1 MFRSL
6 VEFARPLPA
15 RSRSVSTTAVGAAF
29 LLVSGILGAQAA
41 PAATARSPQLSA
53 GGQRS
58 SAALAAAESEGTRLL
73 RRPTVS
79 RDLIAFEYGGDIWT
93 VPRTGGPA
101 NRITA
106 TPSIE
111 SDPIFSPDGQWIAY
125 TSEVAGNQDVYVVPT
140 IGGEPRRLTYDP
152 GADYVRGWTP
162 DGRRVLFA
170 STRATVPT
178 PGANSFFRLWT
189 VSIDG
194 GMPEELA
201 LPRAFT
207 GSYSADGKR
216 MAYQPLS
223 VGLFAGAW
231 SENQGSQWRRYRGG
245 RTEPIHIVN
254 LSDYAET
261 TLPWTD
267 SNDTDPMWEGS
278 TVYFLSD
285 RDNVVNIYSY
295 DLDTK
300 KLTQLT
306 HFTDF
311 DVMSASAGAGVIAY
325 EQAGYVHLLDMK
337 SGQSRQVVVN
347 VAGSFPWAQPQMKN
361 VSALIVDGS
370 LSPKGVRAVFEAR
383 GDIFTMSAKGSEY
396 RNITHT
402 SNAHERSP
410 AWSPDGAQIAYISDI
425 SGENQLMI
433 GDQSG
438 DTKPRVIELPSH
450 AFFSEINW
458 SPDGRSMLIRD
469 NNANLWIV
477 DVASGRFTKVD
488 TDSYD
493 EPGRGF
499 DAVWSPDSKWVGY
512 SKSLMTHMRSIYL
525 YSTATSA
532 THRLGDGLAD
542 AISPAFD
549 RDGKYLYFL
558 ASTNW
563 ALKSGWVDMTAM
575 GQSYSRSVYA
585 VVLSANGASPV
596 LPHSEEEAARVQ
608 QARDSS
614 AAAPTMN
621 ANKPA
626 PARGE
631 APRNSRDTL
640 RSTPELARARG
651 GAPSTSFHIDLD
663 GIDSRIV
670 PLGIPPGVYV
680 NLTAGAPGSF
690 YYTAAPSEG
699 RGGLQLY
706 LYNVAAERGMPM
718 LEGIQSYSLSDDGK
732 MLLYRA
738 GRTWGIISAEKPGKV
753 GEGLLNTASMETLV
767 NPREEW
773 AEIFKEMWRLEREF
787 FYDAKMHGND
797 WQAIY
802 NKYEPM
808 VKYVEHRDDLTYL
821 MASVGGELTVGHSY
835 TEGPGDVPDVAHE
848 SVGLLAADFTIANGR
863 YRISHIYTNGD
874 WNPQLHAPL
883 DVPGLHVK
891 VGDYLLE
898 VNGQPL
904 TSSDNV
910 YKLFIGT
917 AGRQTTLRVSSTPS
931 DAGSRVVTVVPVASD
946 EPIRTQEW
954 VDNNRRL
961 VDKLSDGKL
970 AYVWL
975 PNTGAG
981 GFTAFNRYFFA
992 QQDKQGVVVDERYNQ
1007 GGAVADYVIEQLTR
1021 PFMGYFAERAGHT
1034 YGMPMVGINGPKVM
1048 VINESAGSGGDA
1060 MPYFFKKAGV
1070 GPLIGTRTWG
1080 GLVGT
1085 IGVPSTIDGGGMTA
1099 PDLSFY
1105 DVNGRWA
1112 VENEGVTPDIV
1123 VENTAADMIAGH
1135 DRQLERAVQVA
1146 LDSLQRHPYKFVPRP
1161 PPINRVTGGRSTPQ

>member
-1 MFRSL
+1 MKTIPPNSVPLFRAAL
-6 VEFARPLPA
+6 RLAPVIAALA
-15 RSRSVSTTAVGAAF
+15 GVCVLLTAGRA
-29 LLVSGILGAQAA
+29 GAQAA
-41 PAATARSPQLSA
+41 A
-53 GGQRS
+53 
-58 SAALAAAESEGTRLL
+58 SEGGTRLL

-79 RDLIAFEYGGDIWT
+79 STLIAFEYAGDIWT
-93 VPRTGGPA
+93 VPRTGGA
-101 NRITA
+101 TNRITA
-106 TPSIE
+106 TASIE
-111 SDPIFSPDGQWIAY
+111 SNPYFSPDGQWIAY
-125 TSEVAGNQDVYVVPT
+125 TSEVAGNQDVYVVPAT
-140 IGGEPRRLTYDP
+140 GGQPRRLTYHP

-170 STRATVPT
+170 STRATLPT
-178 PGANSFFRLWT
+178 PGANSFLRLWT

-201 LPRAFT
+201 LPRAFA

-216 MAYQPLS
+216 MAYQPIS

-231 SENQGSQWRRYRGG
+231 AENQESQWRRYRGG
-245 RTEPIHIVN
+245 RTEPIHIIN
-254 LSDYAET
+254 LSDYSET

-267 SNDTDPMWEGS
+267 SNDTEPMWVGN

-285 RDNVVNIYSY
+285 RDKVVNLYSY

-306 HFTDF
+306 HYTDF
-311 DVMSASAGAGVIAY
+311 DVMSASAGPGVIAY

-337 SGQSRQVVVN
+337 SGQSHQVVVN
-347 VAGSFPWAQPQMKN
+347 VSGSFPWAQPQMKN
-361 VSALIVDGS
+361 VGAMIVDGS
-370 LSPKGVRAVFEAR
+370 LSPTGVRAVFEAR

-410 AWSPDGAQIAYISDI
+410 AWSPDGGQIAWLSDI
-425 SGENQLMI
+425 SGEYQLMI

-438 DTKPRVIELPSH
+438 ATKPRVIELPSH

-477 DVASGRFTKVD
+477 DVASGRFTKID
-488 TDSYD
+488 TDAYD

-499 DAVWSPDSKWVGY
+499 DAVWSPDSKWVAY
-512 SKSLMTHMRSIYL
+512 SGSLMTHMRSIFL
-525 YSTATSA
+525 YSTATST

-558 ASTNW
+558 ASTDW
-563 ALKSGWVDMTAM
+563 ALKSGWVDMTAL

-596 LPHSEEEAARVQ
+596 LPHSEEEAAKEQ

-614 AAAPTMN
+614 AAMPSMIAKTAAAPGGIQHD
-621 ANKPA
+621 AK
-626 PARGE
+626 
-631 APRNSRDTL
+631 DTL
-640 RSTPELARARG
+640 KSSPEFAREFARKFARERG
-651 GAPSTSFHIDLD
+651 GAATSAFHIDLD
-663 GIDSRIV
+663 GIDRRIV
-670 PLGIPPGVYV
+670 PLRIPPGVYAS
-680 NLTAGAPGSF
+680 LAAGAPGTF
-690 YYTAAPSEG
+690 YYAAAPSEG
-699 RGGLQLY
+699 RGGLHLY
-706 LYNVAAERGMPM
+706 LYEVAAAKAVPM
-718 LEGIQSYSLSDDGK
+718 LEGIQSYSLSENGK
-732 MLLYRA
+732 MLLYRV
-738 GRTWGIISAEKPGKV
+738 GRTWGIVSAEKPAKV
-753 GEGLLNTASMETLV
+753 GEGVLNTASMETLV
-767 NPREEW
+767 DPHVEW

-808 VKYVEHRDDLTYL
+808 VKYVEHRDDLAYL

-848 SVGLLAADFTIANGR
+848 PVGLLGADFTIENGR
-863 YRISHIYTNGD
+863 YRISRIYASGN
-874 WNPQLHAPL
+874 WNPQLYAPL
-883 DVPGLHVK
+883 DVPGLNVK

-904 TSSDNV
+904 PSSVNL
-910 YKLFIGT
+910 YSLFIGT
-917 AGRQTTLRVSSTPS
+917 AGRQTSIRVSSTPAE
-931 DAGSRVVTVVPVASD
+931 AGSRIVTVVPVASD
-946 EPIRTQEW
+946 ESIRTQAW
-954 VDNNRRL
+954 IDGNRQL
-961 VDKLSDGKL
+961 VDKLSGGKL

-975 PNTGAG
+975 PNTGGG
-981 GFTAFNRYFFA
+981 GFSAFNRYFFA

-1007 GGAVADYVIEQLTR
+1007 GGAVADYIVEQLSR
-1021 PFMGYFAERAGHT
+1021 PFMGSFAERAGHT

-1060 MPYFFKKAGV
+1060 MPYFFKKEGV
-1070 GPLIGTRTWG
+1070 GTLVGTRTWG
-1080 GLVGT
+1080 GVVGT
-1085 IGVPSTIDGGGMTA
+1085 IGVPATLDGGGMTV
-1099 PDLSFY
+1099 PDLAFY
-1105 DVNGRWA
+1105 DVNGKWA
-1112 VENEGVTPDIV
+1112 IENEGVTPD
-1123 VENTAADMIAGH
+1123 VEVKNTAAYMIAGH
-1135 DRQLERAVQVA
+1135 DQQLERAVQVA
-1146 LDSLQRHPYKFVPRP
+1146 LDSLHRHPYKFTPRP
-1161 PPINRVTGGRSTPQ
+1161 PPINRVTGGSSTPQ